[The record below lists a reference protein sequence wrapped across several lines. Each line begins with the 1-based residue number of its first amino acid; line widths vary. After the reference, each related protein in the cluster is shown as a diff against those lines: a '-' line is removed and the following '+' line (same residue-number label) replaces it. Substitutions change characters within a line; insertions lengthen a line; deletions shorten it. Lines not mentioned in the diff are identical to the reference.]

1 MGGENVKNDV
11 LEELTVVKRSG
22 QRVSFNGYKIAVA
35 IKHAF
40 DHIYD
45 QLDEQKVNKVYE
57 DVLSYIE
64 ENYNGRKT
72 INVEDI
78 QDIIEKTL
86 KSEKHLDVYEAFSE
100 YRQKRAASRKVFT
113 IKQQHKFAKAMEKI
127 DSDNIL
133 RTDNNFTANEILIKY
148 GKIVTDGFTKS
159 YILDNKYL
167 RAHEEGN
174 IYVNDMQSFS
184 LGIVSHTHLMMEN
197 FLDNNSI
204 EDLINEILKS
214 HSEISGRIN
223 IPNIDILLSKW
234 FVKTFK
240 FYFED
245 YLINYLRLLG
255 FEKYLNVK
263 KIIEII
269 HKENI
274 LETKLNSFSQF
285 ILSCEV
291 EKIFERA
298 YDDAINKVINKLKTK
313 LTKILE
319 RLDGENNSNCSFSFG
334 TGNSLVIEIILNI
347 LNKLGPL
354 ENVHFIFK
362 IKNGNYEKYLDLV
375 NELIINQKNI
385 ELINEDSSFNKDK
398 NEVEYFTNGIR
409 IFENVNSDERKST
422 GRMVVSTTSVNM
434 ARLALKTKDD
444 KEFYQSLDDIL
455 ELVKNELLLSFETIG
470 NKNKDNYRA
479 IFNGN
484 ILDDEKLERSQN
496 IRKVIKNGVLNIGL
510 VGLKECVL
518 LMCPNKNKQY
528 NFLVSLLEYV
538 NTKCQKF
545 SSDTRLN
552 FYVCEPSDYI
562 VRKEFMALDKAI
574 YGTIENITEKDS
586 YDYLYNLESIK
597 DDYKKIAHIQS
608 LIKGGNM
615 VEVNLL
621 KNTSKKK
628 LTETIKQL
636 IDSDIGFVK
645 INVGKRGS

>member
-1 MGGENVKNDV
+1 MKNDV